1 MKALYVTSIESFSG
15 KTAICLSIGKR
26 LQAEGHKVGYLKPLS
41 TQPWQVGGHV
51 VDEDATF
58 VKNVLALD
66 TDPWD
71 ISPVVVTPQLLA
83 EWLTIGCDAELRVR
97 DVLERVTRNKDVLLI
112 EGGSS
117 VHEGHTICM
126 AAPQVA
132 EMLDASVLV
141 VAKFRSRLRL
151 LDDILFAQR
160 ELGERLLGVVFNRAP
175 EDEYVFIEALA
186 IPFLEERGIPVLGIL
201 PDRPSLAA
209 ISVGELVKTLN
220 AEVLTSKDQAEAL
233 VETLTV
239 GAMTA
244 EAALSRL
251 RRYQHKAVI
260 TGGDRT
266 DIQLTALETSTV
278 CLILTGNL
286 HPSPTVLERA
296 DEAGV
301 AVLLVP
307 DNTLE
312 TVEAIERVFGKT
324 RLGHP
329 EKLARFEAVM
339 AEHMDFETLFSL
351 LGI

>member
-1 MKALYVTSIESFSG
+1 MKALYVTSMESFSG
-15 KTAICLSIGKR
+15 KTAICLGIGRR

-41 TQPWQVGGHV
+41 TQPWQMSGHV

-58 VKNVLALD
+58 VRSVLSLD
-66 TDPWD
+66 VEPWD
-71 ISPVVVTPQLLA
+71 ISPVVITPQLLA
-83 EWLTIGCDAELRVR
+83 EWLTIGCDAEQRVR
-97 DVLERVTRNKDVLLI
+97 EVLGRATEGKDVLLI

-117 VHEGHTICM
+117 LHEGCTICM
-126 AAPQVA
+126 AAPQIA

-141 VAKFRSRLRL
+141 VAKFQSRLRL
-151 LDDILFAQR
+151 LDDILCAQHD
-160 ELGERLLGVVFNRAP
+160 LGERLLGVVINRVP
-175 EDEYVFIEALA
+175 EDEVVFIEALA
-186 IPFLEERGIPVLGIL
+186 QPFLEEHGIPVLGIL

-209 ISVGELVKTLN
+209 ISVGELVQTLN
-220 AEVLTSKDQAEAL
+220 AEILTGKDRADAL

-251 RRYQHKAVI
+251 RRYQNKAVI

-278 CLILTGNL
+278 CLVLTGNL

-296 DEAGV
+296 DEVGA

-307 DNTLE
+307 DNTME

-324 RLGHP
+324 RLGHT
-329 EKLARFEAVM
+329 EKLARFEALM
-339 AEHMDFETLFSL
+339 ADHMDYQKLFSL